1 MLPQMGGCLPQAVL
15 GQRFLGKAICISYL
29 EKNLFTTFVHFK
41 IIFLL
46 LNFKSALY
54 ILDTGPLTDIQFAN
68 IFSHLVGHPLFL
80 FKLSFCLKYF
90 SFSLEIWKE
99 VVKILIFTY
108 S

>member
-54 ILDTGPLTDIQFAN
+54 ILDTGPLADMFVRY
-68 IFSHLVGHPLFL
+68 FLLVCVLSVHFL
-80 FKLSFCLKYF
+80 SAFYRAENLTKSD
-90 SFSLEIWKE
+90 
-99 VVKILIFTY
+99 
-108 S
+108 